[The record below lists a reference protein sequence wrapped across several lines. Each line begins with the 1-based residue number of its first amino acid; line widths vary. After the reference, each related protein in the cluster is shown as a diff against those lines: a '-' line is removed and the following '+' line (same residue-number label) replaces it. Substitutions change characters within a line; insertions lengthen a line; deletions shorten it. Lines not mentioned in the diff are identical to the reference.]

1 MKITNIRTTM
11 IVTPVDKPHLDATV
25 LKGSNGRSTC
35 FVHIDTDEGIEGFG
49 WAAGNRGIQAVIET
63 TLKSALIGTDP
74 LFIEK
79 RWWEMFWS
87 VRGVGRK
94 GVAFCAISS
103 VDIALWDLRA
113 KYFKVPLYQL
123 LGPYTDTVPIYGS
136 GGWTS
141 FTEEELVREQM
152 GYVEQGIPRVKMKV
166 GKDFGQSEREDVKRL
181 AAVRKAVGDDVEIYI
196 DANNGYYAKQAIYMA
211 REFEQFNVGWFEE
224 PVLADDIDGLAQV
237 AAATTIPVATGEHEY
252 TKYGFKDLIARG
264 GVDIVQP
271 DVGRVGGVTEWM
283 KVAHLAHAFNLPVA
297 PHGVQAI
304 HLHLACATPNLKV
317 VECLGTIDEADKLL
331 FLDFPKQKNGMWSP
345 YKDRPG
351 LGLELN
357 PDTVKKFA
365 V

>member
-1 MKITNIRTTM
+1 MKISDIRTTFIELPM
-11 IVTPVDKPHLDATV
+11 KGIMDATIM
-25 LKGSNGRSTC
+25 KAGNKRSTC
-35 FVHIDTDEGIEGFG
+35 FVHIFTDEGIEGLG
-49 WAAGNRGIQAVIET
+49 WAAGSRGVQAVIET
-63 TLKSALIGTDP
+63 TLKDVLVGQDP

-94 GVAFCAISS
+94 GIAFCGISA

-136 GGWTS
+136 GGWTD
-141 FTEEELVREQM
+141 FTEAELVKEQL
-152 GYVEQGIPRVKMKV
+152 GYVEKGIPRVKMKV
-166 GKDFGQSEREDVKRL
+166 GKDFGQSEREDIKRL

-211 REFEQFNVGWFEE
+211 KEFAQFNIGWFEE
-224 PVLADDIDGLAQV
+224 PVLADDIEGLAQI
-237 AAATTIPVATGEHEY
+237 AAAIDIPVATGEHEY

-264 GVDIVQP
+264 GADIVQP

-297 PHGVQAI
+297 PHAVQLV

-317 VECLGTIDEADKLL
+317 VECLGVAYEADDIL
-331 FLDFPKQKNGMWSP
+331 FVDYPQQKNGMWSP

-357 PDTVKKFA
+357 PATVKKYA

>member
-1 MKITNIRTTM
+1 MKITDVRTTYLELP
-11 IVTPVDKPHLDATV
+11 IKGIQDATMMKSIKK
-25 LKGSNGRSTC
+25 LGAC
-35 FVHIDTDEGIEGFG
+35 FVHIITDEGLEGLG
-49 WAAGNRGIQAVIET
+49 WAEGGRATQGLIET
-63 TLKSALIGTDP
+63 TLKSVLIGQDP

-94 GVAFCAISS
+94 GIAFCGISA

-136 GGWTS
+136 GGWTD
-141 FTEEELVREQM
+141 FTEAELVKEQV
-152 GYVEQGIPRVKMKV
+152 GYVEKGIPRVKMKV

-181 AAVRKAVGDDVEIYI
+181 AAVRKAVGDDVEVYI

-211 REFEQFNVGWFEE
+211 KEFAQYNIGWFEE
-224 PVLADDIDGLAQV
+224 PVLADDIEGLAQI
-237 AAATTIPVATGEHEY
+237 AAAIDIPVATGEHEY

-264 GVDIVQP
+264 GADIVQP

-297 PHGVQAI
+297 PHAVQLV

-317 VECLGTIDEADKLL
+317 VECLGVAYESDDIMFVDY
-331 FLDFPKQKNGMWSP
+331 PQQKNGMWSP
-345 YKDRPG
+345 FKDRPG

-357 PDTVKKFA
+357 PATVKKYA